1 MNQII
6 FMEVVT
12 KFQEGTEALGELH
25 TLVNSIAFLRNL
37 IDPSREKAKNRA
49 KGADGRIAVDI
60 TRPHILEDM
69 DYFRKSAINFIKTG
83 KYTEAYPSA
92 DPNSPYRKFWDEEA
106 KRCIYG
112 HTRQKD
118 GEWVTGY
125 HYYYL
130 NYCPILKSEII
141 GKRTAEGSVR
151 ANRVE
156 GFPDLWD
163 GDYLFFHYVEQAE
176 SSGEY
181 AAVLKARGKG
191 YSFKAASMLIRN
203 YELFPRSKSFAF
215 AGDSEYLDNDGI
227 LNKAWA
233 YMDFANK
240 HVGFAKKLRLKDSM
254 MEKTSGYRKP
264 GDPTDH
270 GMRSTVSGVTLKNNP
285 GKSRGKRGKLIVWE
299 EAGIFVNLLKAWR
312 IAQKSMEDGNRV
324 FGLMLALGTGGEKGA
339 NFEGLEALFY
349 KARAYRVKTLLNVY
363 DKNVVNQHGGFFVP
377 EYLNRADC
385 YDKNGNSDV
394 IKALEEVITNRL
406 KLKYSGVDSEDLAQ
420 AIAEEAITPQEAVM
434 RTEGTIFPIEELK
447 NYLSEVAPNTDK
459 FTANHYIGELYYTES
474 GSVEFKPVFS
484 MVPLRE
490 YPIRKSDTTGA
501 IEIFSRPKTGENGLV
516 PRGRYIGGADTVDD
530 EYGSSLF
537 SVFIFDLFTDTIVA
551 EWTGR
556 YRTAIQNFEIAL
568 KLAIYYNAEINYEN
582 KLKGM
587 FAHFDKRNA
596 LAYLADMPN
605 VLQDMDYVA
614 VKERYGN
621 KKKGTPPTPVIN
633 SWGRRL
639 QADWMLTYNP
649 VLEGMNLNHIKSLGY
664 IREAISWNILGN
676 FDRVSAMNMV
686 FILRE
691 DRIKMIERVKTNM
704 GEEEDDYNK
713 DKFFND
719 SSYVFEEEFNF

>member
-1 MNQII
+1 MEII
-6 FMEVVT
+6 S
-12 KFQEGTEALGELH
+12 KFTEGSEALAELH
-25 TLVNSIAFLRNL
+25 NYVNSIAFLRNL
-37 IDPSREKAKNRA
+37 IDPNREKAKQRPR
-49 KGADGRIAVDI
+49 DSQGRIIVNV
-60 TRPHILEDM
+60 TQPHILEDM
-69 DYFRKSAINFIKTG
+69 DYFRKPALAFLKTG

-92 DPNSPYRKFWDEEA
+92 DPNSPYKKFWDEEIQ
-106 KRCIYG
+106 RCIYG
-112 HTRQKD
+112 YVRQKD
-118 GEWVTGY
+118 GEWITGY
-125 HYYYL
+125 HYYYI
-130 NYCPILKSEII
+130 NYCPILKSKII
-141 GKRTAEGSVR
+141 GTRTKDGSVR
-151 ANRVE
+151 ADRVE
-156 GFPDLWD
+156 GFPDMWD

-176 SSGEY
+176 STGEY
-181 AAVLKARGKG
+181 ASVLKARGKG

-203 YELFPRSKSFAF
+203 YELFARSKSFAF

-254 MEKTSGYRKP
+254 MEKTAGYRKP

-285 GKSRGKRGKLIVWE
+285 GKSRGKRGKLIIWE
-299 EAGIFVNLLKAWR
+299 ESGIFIGLLKAWR

-349 KARAYRVKTLLNVY
+349 KCQAYRVKAISNVF
-363 DKNVVNQHGGFFVP
+363 DKNIINQICGFFVP
-377 EYLNRADC
+377 EYMNRADC
-385 YDKNGNSDV
+385 YDKNGNSNV
-394 IKALEEVITNRL
+394 IKALEEVVANRL
-406 KLKYSGVDSEDLAQ
+406 KLKYSGVDAEDLAQ

-434 RTEGTIFPIEELK
+434 RTEGTVFPIEELK
-447 NYLSEVAPNTDK
+447 NYLASVAPNADK
-459 FTANHYIGELYYTES
+459 FTATHYVGELYFTTAS
-474 GSVEFKPVFS
+474 SVEFKPVFS

-501 IEIFSRPKTGENGLV
+501 VEIFEMPKKSPDGLV

-537 SVFIFDLFTDTIVA
+537 SVFIFDLLTDNIVA

-556 YRTAIQNFEIAL
+556 FRTAAQNFDVAL
-568 KLAIYYNAEINYEN
+568 KLAIFYNAEINYEN

-596 LAYLADMPN
+596 LAYLSDMPN
-605 VLQDMDYVA
+605 ILQDMDYA
-614 VKERYGN
+614 SAKERYGN

-649 VLEGMNLNHIKSLGY
+649 YYEDMSLTHIRSLGY

-686 FILRE
+686 FILRQ
-691 DRIKMIERVKTNM
+691 DKLKAIERMKENPNDV
-704 GEEEDDYNK
+704 EDDYNN
-713 DKFFND
+713 DEFFKTD
-719 SSYVFEEEFNF
+719 SIVCEDEFVF

>member
-1 MNQII
+1 MEII
-6 FMEVVT
+6 S
-12 KFQEGTEALGELH
+12 KFEEGTEAKAELQ
-25 TLVNSIAFLRNL
+25 NFIDSIPLLRN
-37 IDPSREKAKNRA
+37 ITSSNRERARNRD
-49 KGADGRIAVDI
+49 KSPDGKIIVDVVK
-60 TRPHILEDM
+60 PHILEDM
-69 DYFRKSAINFIKTG
+69 DYFRKPALSFIKTG
-83 KYTEAYPSA
+83 KYTEAYPSS
-92 DPNSPYRKFWDEEA
+92 DPNSPYRKFWDGEIQ
-106 KRCIYG
+106 KCIYG
-112 HTRQKD
+112 MLRKSD

-130 NYCPILKSEII
+130 NYCPILKSQII
-141 GKRTAEGSVR
+141 GKRTVDGNVR
-151 ANRVE
+151 ADRVE
-156 GFPDLWD
+156 GFPDMWD

-176 SSGEY
+176 AIGEY

-191 YSFKAASMLIRN
+191 YSFKAASMLVRN

-227 LNKAWA
+227 LNKAWS

-270 GMRSTVSGVTLKNNP
+270 GMRSTISGVTLKNNA

-299 EAGIFVNLLKAWR
+299 ESGIFVDLLKAWR

-349 KARAYRVKTLLNVY
+349 KCKAYRVKSIDNVF
-363 DKNVVNQHGGFFVP
+363 DKNIINQICGFFVP

-385 YDKNGNSDV
+385 YDYNGNSDV
-394 IKALEEVITNRL
+394 IKALEEVITRRL
-406 KLKYSGVDSEDLAQ
+406 KLKYSGVDSEDFAQ

-434 RTEGTIFPIEELK
+434 RTEGTVFPIEELK
-447 NYLSEVAPNTDK
+447 NYLASVAPNTDK
-459 FTANHYIGELYYTES
+459 FTSTHYIGELYYTES
-474 GSVEFKPVFS
+474 GGVELKPVFS
-484 MVPLRE
+484 LVPLRE

-501 IEIFSRPKTGENGLV
+501 VEIFELPKKGENGIV

-530 EYGSSLF
+530 DYGSSLF
-537 SVFIFDLFTDTIVA
+537 SIFIFDLFTDKIVA

-556 YRTAIQNFEIAL
+556 YRTAAQNFEVAL
-568 KLAIYYNAEINYEN
+568 KLAIFFNAEINYEN

-587 FAHFDKRNA
+587 FAHFDKRNS
-596 LAYLADMPN
+596 LAYLADIPN
-605 VLQDMDYVA
+605 ILQDMDYVG
-614 VKERYGN
+614 VKEKYGN
-621 KKKGTPPTPVIN
+621 KKKGTPPTVIIN

-639 QADWMLTYNP
+639 QADWMLTRSQITDD
-649 VLEGMNLNHIKSLGY
+649 LNLHTIRSLGY

-691 DRIKMIERVKTNM
+691 DRMKAIERIKNNPF
-704 GEEEDDYNK
+704 GEEEADYNQDGFFK
-713 DKFFND
+713 D
-719 SSYVFEEEFNF
+719 SYVFEEFTF